1 MYQSYSVAK
10 CVINAVTPTVTVVI
24 LLRSIA
30 EEQVRNNGFDLAAV
44 QLSLNKENLHVV
56 ASAEV
61 QVLYMSAEEVL
72 HELFIDLMKQDC
84 PFRQNL
90 ALIVVDQS
98 HMVLYLVRINLTC
111 NNTVFIIYNI
121 ALALCLSPWLDVII

>member
-10 CVINAVTPTVTVVI
+10 RVIDAVTPTVTVVM

-30 EEQVRNNGFDLAAV
+30 EEQVRNNELDLAAA
-44 QLSLNKENLHVV
+44 QLSLIKEKLRAV

-61 QVLYMSAEEVL
+61 QVLYMSTEEVL
-72 HELFIDLMKQDC
+72 HELFTDLMKQDC

-90 ALIVVDQS
+90 ELIVVDES
-98 HMVLYLVRINLTC
+98 HMVLYLVRIKPTC
-111 NNTVFIIYNI
+111 NYTAFII
-121 ALALCLSPWLDVII
+121 

>member
-10 CVINAVTPTVTVVI
+10 CVINAVTSTMTVVM
-24 LLRSIA
+24 LLRSVA
-30 EEQVRNNGFDLAAV
+30 EEQVGNNEFDLAAV
-44 QLSLNKENLHVV
+44 QLSLNKEKLCAV

-61 QVLYMSAEEVL
+61 QVLYMSTEEVL
-72 HELFIDLMKQDC
+72 RELFIDLMKQDC

-98 HMVLYLVRINLTC
+98 HIVLYLVRIKLTC